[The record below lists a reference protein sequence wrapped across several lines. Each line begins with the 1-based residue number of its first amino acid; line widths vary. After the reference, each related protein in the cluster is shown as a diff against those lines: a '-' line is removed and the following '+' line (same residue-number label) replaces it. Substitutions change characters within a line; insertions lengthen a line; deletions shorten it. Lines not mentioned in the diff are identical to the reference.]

1 MRIRGDRGGAGA
13 PGGSGTLAVSPR
25 GGIRQRDVLSQP
37 LSGIDSQARSCVDVF
52 YVRHFFQPL
61 YRAHVPIR
69 NSKFLKLLTFQ
80 MPKFPLVKNLRGK
93 NSLDFPFLC
102 TCRVTLTELQSRNS
116 LTTELHT
123 LSVPPASFTRAS
135 LFRLGFPCFRFGPA
149 VAIGLQ
155 APQGGRRASSRQE
168 ARARAQ
174 PEFDAST
181 AHPCSSQCPLSYT

>member
-1 MRIRGDRGGAGA
+1 M
-13 PGGSGTLAVSPR
+13 
-25 GGIRQRDVLSQP
+25 QP
-37 LSGIDSQARSCVDVF
+37 THGRF
-52 YVRHFFQPL
+52 

-102 TCRVTLTELQSRNS
+102 TCRVTLPELQSRNS

-168 ARARAQ
+168 TGGARASSTRIRRGARARLIRA
-174 PEFDAST
+174 ARS
-181 AHPCSSQCPLSYT
+181 AH

>member
-1 MRIRGDRGGAGA
+1 MT
-13 PGGSGTLAVSPR
+13 P
-25 GGIRQRDVLSQP
+25 
-37 LSGIDSQARSCVDVF
+37 
-52 YVRHFFQPL
+52 

-174 PEFDAST
+174 PEFDA
-181 AHPCSSQCPLSYT
+181 AREHGSSVQLAVPTELHLARCANFPWFKNLRVTLALEIPLC